1 MSNPII
7 FCTNN
12 RHKIKHTRLIIKN
25 NNFNINLEYSK
36 FDDVIDIPEYQ
47 GEAEY
52 VAIEKAKLMYS
63 KIKLPLL
70 TEDSS
75 FCFNALNGLPG
86 PYIKSF
92 QTKIGVN
99 GLYNMLIGFEDKRAY
114 QQSIYTLIL
123 SENEI
128 HTFIG
133 RTFGSI
139 VSPIDGDI
147 FVPNNYNIPTRSL
160 PFHTQLKIIPR
171 YHALKKLNSF
181 LNPIYN

>member
-1 MSNPII
+1 MSDPII

-12 RHKIKHTRLIIKN
+12 RHKIKHTKLIIKN
-25 NNFNINLEYSK
+25 NNFNINLEYNK
-36 FDDVIDIPEYQ
+36 FDEVIDTPEYQ

-52 VAIEKAKLMYS
+52 VAIEKAKLMYN

-75 FCFNALNGLPG
+75 FCFNALNGLSG

-92 QTKIGVN
+92 QSKIGAI
-99 GLYNMLIGFEDKRAY
+99 GLYNMLAGFEDKTAY

-133 RTFGSI
+133 KTSGTI
-139 VSPIDGDI
+139 VYPINDDI
-147 FVPNNYNIPTRSL
+147 FVPDSYDVPTRCL
-160 PFHTQLKIIPR
+160 PFYKQLKIMPR
-171 YHALKKLNSF
+171 YHALKKLNTF
-181 LNPIYN
+181 LNSI